1 VAEDVVEQSIALP
14 RAEAPP
20 LVEPVRAPEHPRVY
34 RWRFAVAYLALAVL
48 AGAGVGVAV
57 MLLDRP
63 DDRAGPAWSD
73 WKPVGHQASYPDQI
87 ADFVG
92 EAYRNTNGRQLAGVV
107 ASAPR
112 VSNQTDF
119 VPVQNL
125 FIQNESALPSA
136 SPDVDVVGVGDSVMY
151 VLCGFGLQC
160 SIAEGEAT
168 PERLMLLRREALEL
182 ALYTFRYVDGAES
195 AIVVLPTE
203 LGQNAEDPADDQ
215 RFALYLEKKN
225 FEREL
230 ARPVSATLPLATPPQ
245 ASALDERETR
255 TVERLTDPSIFQYE
269 FQQAQTGGAVMILAP
284 INARP

>member
-1 VAEDVVEQSIALP
+1 MAEDVVEHTIAAP
-14 RAEAPP
+14 RAEPET
-20 LVEPVRAPEHPRVY
+20 LVEPIRPHEHPRVH
-34 RWRFAVAYLALAVL
+34 RWRFAVAYLVLAVL
-48 AGAGVGVAV
+48 AGVGVGLAV

-63 DDRAGPAWSD
+63 EDQTGPAWSD

-92 EAYRNTNGRQLAGVV
+92 EGYRNTNGRQLAGVV
-107 ASAPR
+107 ASEPR
-112 VSNQTDF
+112 VTNQTEF

-136 SPDVDVVGVGDSVMY
+136 SPDVDVIGVQDTVMY

-160 SIAEGEAT
+160 SIAEGE
-168 PERLMLLRREALEL
+168 PSSERLMLLRREALEL

-195 AIVVLPTE
+195 VIVVLPTD
-203 LGQNAEDPADDQ
+203 LGQNVDDPADDQ
-215 RFALYLEKKN
+215 RFALFLEKKH
-225 FEREL
+225 FGREL
-230 ARPVSATLPLATPPQ
+230 GQPVSRTLPLATPPQ
-245 ASALDERETR
+245 ANALDERETR
-255 TVERLTDPSIFQYE
+255 TVERMTDPSIFQYE